1 MQEEENKNLENEQ
14 EKTLEKNYIDEIQK
28 LKANS
33 VPKEKYDEVLE
44 NNKKLIETLAENRK
58 VEEPKKT
65 EEKVDIN
72 KFREELYNSDKEL
85 SNLDYVDK
93 TLKLRKAIIDS
104 GEMDPFVPN
113 GKKIV
118 PTEDDI
124 RKAEKVATA
133 LQHCVDYARENGNDN
148 EVFTNELQRIT
159 VDIPLPKRMNR
170 LY

>member
-1 MQEEENKNLENEQ
+1 MPEEEKKNLENEQ

-72 KFREELYNSDKEL
+72 KLREELYNSDKEL
-85 SNLDYVDK
+85 SNLDYIDK

-118 PTEDDI
+118 PTEEDF
-124 RKAEKVATA
+124 RKAEKVAIA
-133 LQHCVDYARENGNDN
+133 LQHCVDYARENGDDN

-159 VDIPLPKRMNR
+159 VDIPLPKRKNR

>member
-1 MQEEENKNLENEQ
+1 MPEEEKKNPENEQ

-58 VEEPKKT
+58 VEESQKS

-72 KFREELYNSDKEL
+72 KLREELYNSDKEL
-85 SNLDYVDK
+85 SNLDYIDK

-104 GEMDPFVPN
+104 GEIDPFVPN

-124 RKAEKVATA
+124 RKAEKVAVA
-133 LQHCVDYARENGNDN
+133 LQHCVDYARANGDDN

-159 VDIPLPKRMNR
+159 VDIPLPKRKNR